1 MSSSTSST
9 RGMPPPFISLRI
21 GSLTV
26 HMNFYETKSIIASTG
41 HNRSFTQSLGRPV
54 MLVPKANGSRRLCI
68 NYRKLNLVTVS
79 DPYPIPGIEDM
90 IDNVGRSRWITAID
104 LTKGYWQVPMEKTSQ
119 PKTAFVTPW
128 GKYEFTTMPFGLVAA
143 PSTFQQLTNNIFADT
158 TLFASPHMDDI
169 IIHSNTWT
177 QHVEHLRAVF
187 LRLQEAGLRINRRKC
202 HFATNECEYL
212 GHQVGY
218 GKIRP
223 TEAKVTA
230 IKRFLQPR
238 TKTDVRAFLGVCGN
252 YRKFIPDFATIA
264 TLLSSATRKDEPNV
278 IKWTAKQQAVFDTL
292 KDRLVNY
299 PVLRTPQWE
308 CELLLQTDISS
319 TGLGYVLTQMDDYG
333 EEHPLAYGSRNYY
346 RER

>member
-1 MSSSTSST
+1 MFSVTPRDGRMSSSMSST
-9 RGMPPPFISLRI
+9 RGMPMPPPSISLHI

-26 HMNFYETKSIIASTG
+26 HMNFYEMKSNIASTG

-54 MLVPKANGSRRLCI
+54 MLVPKANGSRCLCI

-79 DPYPIPGIEDM
+79 DPYHIPRIEDM
-90 IDNVGRSRWITAID
+90 IDNMGRSRWITAID

-238 TKTDVRAFLGVCGN
+238 TKTDVRAFLGV
-252 YRKFIPDFATIA
+252 
-264 TLLSSATRKDEPNV
+264 
-278 IKWTAKQQAVFDTL
+278 
-292 KDRLVNY
+292 
-299 PVLRTPQWE
+299 
-308 CELLLQTDISS
+308 
-319 TGLGYVLTQMDDYG
+319 
-333 EEHPLAYGSRNYY
+333 
-346 RER
+346 